1 MSIGM
6 ESAEY
11 TLMQEMEETMWW
23 YHGLHANVL
32 QAIAA
37 YAPGFKDLLDA
48 GCGTGGMLKLIRD
61 THPAGRLHGLDISEQ
76 ACAAAHDKSRASI
89 VVGSA
94 DALPYPDQAFDV
106 LISLDVLNYDLDIS
120 AAVGGFFRVLRPG
133 GYMILNLAAYP
144 WMLSYHDRAVG
155 QCRRFT
161 RPGAKAMLQEQG
173 FRIVLATYWNTVLF
187 PLMVLRRKLSPA
199 SAASDVK
206 PFHPLVN
213 GMFKACLA
221 AERAFIRRG
230 LAMPF
235 GGSILIV
242 AQRPSP

>member
-1 MSIGM
+1 MSTGM

-32 QAIAA
+32 QAIDR
-37 YAPGFKDLLDA
+37 YARGSRDLLDA

-61 THPAGRLHGLDISEQ
+61 AHPDMRLQGLDISEQ
-76 ACAAAHDKSRASI
+76 ACAAAREKSGASI
-89 VVGSA
+89 MAGSA
-94 DALPYPDQAFDV
+94 DALPYADRTFDLLV
-106 LISLDVLNYDLDIS
+106 SLDVLNYDLDLD
-120 AAVGGFFRVLRPG
+120 AALSGFFRVLRPG
-133 GYMILNLAAYP
+133 GRMILNLAAYP

-161 RPGAKAMLQEQG
+161 RPGARAMLAQHG
-173 FRIVLATYWNTVLF
+173 FRIDMATYWNTVLF

-199 SAASDVK
+199 SAVSDVK

-213 GMFKACLA
+213 NMFKACLA
-221 AERAFIRRG
+221 VERAFIHRG
-230 LAMPF
+230 VPLPF
-235 GGSILIV
+235 GGSVLII
-242 AQRPSP
+242 AQRPVS